1 MSKFKKD
8 VFKLAEILGDPEGKS
23 EETVD
28 FIALELQVSISDVQ
42 KVFKGK

>member
-1 MSKFKKD
+1 MSKFEKQ
-8 VFKLAEILGDPEGKS
+8 VRQLAEILGDPKGKL

-28 FIALELQVSISDVQ
+28 FISLELQVSISDVR